1 MLLEPQLQV
10 EGDSL
15 VDVVGVDHGERA
27 SGHHWHRT
35 AGRGEERDAP
45 SPAMISK
52 MFSRRHGRTWTR
64 GVPVQDRG
72 PGESYRPENDPPS
85 VFGVHQ
91 PGIATPVLDHLA
103 FAAFD
108 VIVERRAALHE
119 VIGQLTEQAERLMR
133 AGHRIGDRGPA
144 GALTVTLGLG
154 PGIFTDRLGLATRR
168 PVGLRELPPFTG
180 DVLDGSISG
189 GDLCLQVCADTLPKA
204 EDALARLVA
213 VGRPAARLRWSQS
226 ASVHRR
232 RGERRDARPRNL
244 LGFKDATANPRRG
257 RDFDRH
263 LWVAQGDRTWMLGG
277 TYLVVRRVRVLLDA
291 WNALSLEEQ
300 ERVIGRH
307 RDSGAPLGRHHEFEA
322 MPLDDDTV
330 PLDAHARVAA
340 PRANGGATILRRGYS
355 YDNGPDAHGER
366 DAGLLLLLFGHDP
379 RRQFIPLQR
388 RLAEHDALTQFTRPI
403 GSAIFATPP
412 GTERGQALAYNLLAP

>member
-1 MLLEPQLQV
+1 
-10 EGDSL
+10 
-15 VDVVGVDHGERA
+15 
-27 SGHHWHRT
+27 
-35 AGRGEERDAP
+35 
-45 SPAMISK
+45 MISK

-232 RGERRDARPRNL
+232 RGERRDARP
-244 LGFKDATANPRRG
+244 
-257 RDFDRH
+257 
-263 LWVAQGDRTWMLGG
+263 
-277 TYLVVRRVRVLLDA
+277 
-291 WNALSLEEQ
+291 
-300 ERVIGRH
+300 
-307 RDSGAPLGRHHEFEA
+307 
-322 MPLDDDTV
+322 
-330 PLDAHARVAA
+330 
-340 PRANGGATILRRGYS
+340 
-355 YDNGPDAHGER
+355 
-366 DAGLLLLLFGHDP
+366 
-379 RRQFIPLQR
+379 
-388 RLAEHDALTQFTRPI
+388 
-403 GSAIFATPP
+403 
-412 GTERGQALAYNLLAP
+412 